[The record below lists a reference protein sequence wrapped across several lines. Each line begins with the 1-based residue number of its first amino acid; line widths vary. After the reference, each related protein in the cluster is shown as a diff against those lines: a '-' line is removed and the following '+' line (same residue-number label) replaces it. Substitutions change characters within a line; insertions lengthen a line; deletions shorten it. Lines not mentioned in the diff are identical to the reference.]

1 MSEFKFN
8 FGLRLCF
15 NSTSGWYIVLP
26 VREMA
31 SAVVDVG
38 LRNPLA
44 KDDDAVLLKPFKTRQ
59 NAPF

>member
-1 MSEFKFN
+1 M
-8 FGLRLCF
+8 LP
-15 NSTSGWYIVLP
+15 VP

-38 LRNPLA
+38 LRNPVVE
-44 KDDDAVLLKPFKTRQ
+44 DDDVALLINAFRTRQ